1 MAERIVETER
11 EVPRDT
17 TVVHEHDADR
27 GNNTGLIIAVVI
39 ILVIV
44 LLLIFGRGLI
54 GGSSGSGGSA
64 PSIPSTGSSSGQ

>member
-44 LLLIFGRGLI
+44 LLLIFGRGLF
-54 GGSSGSGGSA
+54 GGGSGGSA